1 VIYNLKYGGRP
12 EQGRQMGMAAARE
25 LNGAGFFEGISMIVP
40 VPLAKEK
47 LARRGYNQ
55 SEEIAR
61 GVAAVTGLPVVTGV
75 VERIRDTES
84 QTRKTD
90 LQRVENVEGAF
101 RLTRPDR
108 VAGRHVLIVDDVV
121 TTGSTVCACGRE
133 LMRAGGVSVSVMSLG
148 FTHQ

>member
-1 VIYNLKYGGRP
+1 
-12 EQGRQMGMAAARE
+12 
-25 LNGAGFFEGISMIVP
+25 MIVP

-61 GVAAVTGLPVVTGV
+61 GVAAVTGLPVATGV

-90 LQRVENVEGAF
+90 IQRVENVEG
-101 RLTRPDR
+101 LS
-108 VAGRHVLIVDDVV
+108 G
-121 TTGSTVCACGRE
+121 
-133 LMRAGGVSVSVMSLG
+133 
-148 FTHQ
+148 